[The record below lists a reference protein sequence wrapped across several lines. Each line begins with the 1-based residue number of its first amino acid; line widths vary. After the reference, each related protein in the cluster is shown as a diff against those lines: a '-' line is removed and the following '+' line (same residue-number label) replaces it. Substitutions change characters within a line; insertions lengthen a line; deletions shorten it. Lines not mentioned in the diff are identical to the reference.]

1 VKRSVIAAA
10 LALAAAP
17 VTLEAHKPTKT
28 RFTYHRDVLP
38 IFESRCGS
46 CHHEGG
52 VAPMSLLGY
61 KQTFPWAVSIKN
73 QVLSLSMPPW
83 FADERYGVFRHS
95 SALTATE
102 VNTIV
107 DWCLGGTPEGNPGD
121 APARGAGVASRER
134 PEDAPDMVLELPETF
149 VLEADRGEARH
160 EARLEVGLRR
170 DRLLR
175 SIEFRPGRPNA
186 VRSALLFVVPKG
198 SKPGAPAASWV
209 AGEGAEVWPE
219 GRGVRLPA
227 GASLLVRIHY
237 KKTWLDEGKEIR
249 DRSAVALYFSK
260 GKAKPIESLVV
271 EARGGVGVYPLPR
284 DVELLSL
291 LPKVEAPL
299 DLLLAE
305 AVLPDGTTLPLIG
318 LRGPD
323 PAWPRTY
330 RLEEP
335 ILLPKGSRLRLTLTS
350 TDEASL
356 SAAHTLVLNVV
367 RD

>member
-1 VKRSVIAAA
+1 MKRSVIAAA

-17 VTLEAHKPTKT
+17 LTLEAHKPTKT

-121 APARGAGVASRER
+121 APARGAGVAGRER
-134 PEDAPDMVLELPETF
+134 PEGAPDRVLELPETF

-175 SIEFRPGRPNA
+175 SIEFRPERPNA

-209 AGEGAEVWPE
+209 AGEGVEAWPE

-271 EARGGVGVYPLPR
+271 EARGGVGVYPLSR
-284 DVELLSL
+284 DVEVLSL

-299 DLLLAE
+299 DSLLAE
-305 AVLPDGTTLPLIG
+305 AVLPDGTTVPLIG

-356 SAAHTLVLNVV
+356 SAAHTLVLNVA

>member
-1 VKRSVIAAA
+1 MKRPFIAAV
-10 LALAAAP
+10 LALAVAP
-17 VTLEAHKPTKT
+17 STLEAHKPTKT

-46 CHHEGG
+46 CHREGG

-61 KQTFPWAVSIKN
+61 KDTFPWAVSIKN
-73 QVLSLSMPPW
+73 QVLALSMPPW
-83 FADERYGVFRHS
+83 FADERYGAFRHS
-95 SALTATE
+95 SSLTATE
-102 VNTIV
+102 VNTLV
-107 DWCLGGTPEGNPGD
+107 DWCLGGTPEGVPGD
-121 APARGAGVASRER
+121 APTRRTGVES
-134 PEDAPDMVLELPETF
+134 PEGEPDVALELPETF
-149 VLEADRGEARH
+149 VLEADRAEARH
-160 EARLEVGLRR
+160 DARLETGLRR

-175 SIEFRPGRPNA
+175 AIEFRPGRPNA

-209 AGEGAEVWPE
+209 AGEGVEFWPD

-249 DRSAVALYFSK
+249 DRSAVGLYFSK
-260 GKAKPIESLVV
+260 GKAKSIEGIVV
-271 EARGGVGVYPLPR
+271 EARGGEGVYPLSQA
-284 DVELLSL
+284 VEVLSL

-299 DLLLAE
+299 DALLAE
-305 AVLPDGTTLPLIG
+305 AALPDGTLVPLIR

-335 ILLPKGSRLRLTLTS
+335 ISLPKGSRLRLTVTS
-350 TDEASL
+350 QDEASL
-356 SAAHTLVLNVV
+356 QAAHSLVLNVA
-367 RD
+367 RN